1 MNSRVKMNDNPVYER
16 GDPCLDGYFSV
27 KKQHLMFGARR
38 IGPAGPILD
47 AMACS
52 FMPLI
57 SNEDIGCY
65 LLQQL
70 ELTKNAISFSDK
82 IFQEIQLG
90 MFDRIALSESKSEA
104 NFIISYS
111 SFTLWTKDDEHT
123 PYFIGVPVS
132 DRFAFGENISSV
144 SKEISREVLGFEFQR
159 FLMKFMG

>member
-1 MNSRVKMNDNPVYER
+1 MNDNPVYER

-52 FMPLI
+52 FLPLI
-57 SNEDIGCY
+57 SHEDIGCS

-70 ELTKNAISFSDK
+70 ELTKSVISFSDK

-90 MFDRIALSESKSEA
+90 MFDRIALSGSKTEV
-104 NFIISYS
+104 NFITLYS
-111 SFTLWTKDDEHT
+111 PFTLWTKNDKHT

-132 DRFAFGENISSV
+132 DRFAFGENITLV
-144 SKEISREVLGFEFQR
+144 SKEISGEGLGCEFQR
-159 FLMKFMG
+159 FLMKFIG

>member
-1 MNSRVKMNDNPVYER
+1 MNDNPVYER

-52 FMPLI
+52 FLPLI
-57 SNEDIGCY
+57 SHEDIGCS

-70 ELTKNAISFSDK
+70 ELTKNVISSSDK

-90 MFDRIALSESKSEA
+90 MLDRIALSGSKSEA
-104 NFIISYS
+104 NFITLYS
-111 SFTLWTKDDEHT
+111 PFTLWTKDDEHT

-132 DRFAFGENISSV
+132 DRFTFGENITSV
-144 SKEISREVLGFEFQR
+144 SKEISGEILGFEFQR
-159 FLMKFMG
+159 FLMKFIG